1 MSLGYDYFMR
11 FESEVWKCGSVAIF
25 LQSKHNIHKLIQI
38 THSMLKFF
46 SGVLI
51 GSAFG
56 FGIGALRTPGL
67 KRSIKALAA
76 RQMQLIAARN
86 EMLCYR
92 RKNKRPYLSIWQKI
106 LLSSLYSY
114 SPILTSFNTFKPAT
128 LIGWH
133 RRFVKQWWKHLSKPK
148 TSKRGRRKINP
159 EIENLVLAIKAENPD
174 YGIDRIAVLLQKQ
187 IGISIT
193 ATTVGNILKRN
204 NYILPPP
211 KRSSMSWKTFF
222 RHYRYVMA
230 SMDFKVVFD
239 FRTRP
244 LFILNIIDHARR
256 ELILCKAT
264 YHPTSEW
271 VSQQLR
277 NAYPFNEAPKNM
289 LMDRDSIFLP
299 VAKETLPSMGVNVMK
314 TAPKS
319 PWQNGIVERFNRT
332 LTEEL
337 LNHIIP
343 LNEWHLN
350 DLLQQYQTFYN
361 TARPHQ
367 ANDGDPPCLMPISL
381 NNCIRN
387 IGGKGDIESIPW
399 LGGLHHSY
407 RAAA

>member
-148 TSKRGRRKINP
+148 TSARGRRKINL

-193 ATTVGNILKRN
+193 ATTVSNILKRN
-204 NYILPPP
+204 NYIPPPP

-222 RHYRYVMA
+222 SHYRYVMA

-239 FRTRP
+239 FRARP
-244 LFILNIIDHARR
+244 LFILNIIDHDLRHSFASF
-256 ELILCKAT
+256 LINGGRSLYEVQKILGHTQVKTTQRYA
-264 YHPTSEW
+264 HL
-271 VSQQLR
+271 SQ
-277 NAYPFNEAPKNM
+277 
-289 LMDRDSIFLP
+289 DSLIS
-299 VAKETLPSMGVNVMK
+299 A
-314 TAPKS
+314 A
-319 PWQNGIVERFNRT
+319 
-332 LTEEL
+332 
-337 LNHIIP
+337 
-343 LNEWHLN
+343 
-350 DLLQQYQTFYN
+350 N
-361 TARPHQ
+361 TAMKSVPLMQ
-367 ANDGDPPCLMPISL
+367 IMPKQVGDVMLL
-381 NNCIRN
+381 
-387 IGGKGDIESIPW
+387 
-399 LGGLHHSY
+399 
-407 RAAA
+407 AAKAG